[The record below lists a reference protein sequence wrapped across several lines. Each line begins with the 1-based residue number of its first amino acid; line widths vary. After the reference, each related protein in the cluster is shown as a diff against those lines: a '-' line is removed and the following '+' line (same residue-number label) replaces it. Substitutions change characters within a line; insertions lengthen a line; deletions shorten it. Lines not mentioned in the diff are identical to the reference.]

1 VASFT
6 VDPLTA
12 RSTSATARSTAA
24 RSRVSVP
31 FFGSSSGLRRTRV
44 ARGLFEGLFW
54 AFLNPSAGCS
64 WAVVRPGLIT
74 VADRRIQGWVR
85 FHESPASANAF
96 WRAGR
101 SEAAPALR
109 PDIAHAVSR
118 VSGLLVGS
126 MKEVNLLAGYL
137 RPEERV
143 LALTGAQ
150 GEGFGVLAC
159 TSQRLLFLFVGIVRK
174 QADAHTIV
182 DAAEAASAAPRLDVM

>member
-1 VASFT
+1 
-6 VDPLTA
+6 
-12 RSTSATARSTAA
+12 
-24 RSRVSVP
+24 
-31 FFGSSSGLRRTRV
+31 
-44 ARGLFEGLFW
+44 
-54 AFLNPSAGCS
+54 
-64 WAVVRPGLIT
+64 
-74 VADRRIQGWVR
+74 
-85 FHESPASANAF
+85 
-96 WRAGR
+96 
-101 SEAAPALR
+101 
-109 PDIAHAVSR
+109 

-174 QADAHTIV
+174 QVLEVDWNQAKAAIYNRSTKFLAVYTTRPTKRAVPAMAVRVSNAADAHAIV

>member
-1 VASFT
+1 MTQPPITPVRPPGWFT
-6 VDPLTA
+6 DPLDDLLLRYWDGRRWTFHTA
-12 RSTSATARSTAA
+12 ELPARE
-24 RSRVSVP
+24 P
-31 FFGSSSGLRRTRV
+31 V
-44 ARGLFEGLFW
+44 A
-54 AFLNPSAGCS
+54 PQ
-64 WAVVRPGLIT
+64 
-74 VADRRIQGWVR
+74 VAPVK
-85 FHESPASANAF
+85 PA
-96 WRAGR
+96 
-101 SEAAPALR
+101 EAAPALR

-126 MKEVNLLAGYL
+126 MKEVNLLAGHL

-174 QADAHTIV
+174 QVLEVDWNQAKAAIYNRSTKVLAVYTTRPTKRAVPAMAVRVNNAADAHAIV